1 VPEHKA
7 RLEASRV
14 LELYDQ
20 SPSSVRAILREA
32 DTQSWMPSDVRPM
45 VHSLTLGV
53 IRFLNTIDFL
63 LVKALGHRKLSALSP
78 RERTLLRLALYESRW
93 VKTPLELVKEIY
105 LAWVPQLIS
114 VFETALFLDLQR
126 SIRNLTAVERYSI
139 RLSHPS
145 FLVRTLL
152 DNLPSDEA
160 ISLMEKNN
168 TSRDYFIR
176 VNRLKADDADAVIQR
191 AMAGVDLEP
200 DHDLPGLFLV
210 RQGID
215 AVVGSDQFK
224 RGEILIQDKASV
236 VTAVT
241 LDPRPGDTVW
251 DACASPGMKTQL
263 IWEMMNRTGRVVATD
278 VYTKRARI
286 GRQRSELLGCR
297 EVEWL
302 QADASRSP
310 VMNANKILIDAPCT
324 STGVLR
330 SHPSFKW
337 RLNKSTLLDIMSIQ
351 NKILDGVLTAYSEKP
366 GTEIVYATCSLLP
379 HEGESQIDSAMT
391 RHRFELV
398 RPPIPNSPG
407 YPNFRCSQSVCRL
420 FPHRHSTNGFFIAH
434 LRITR

>member
-1 VPEHKA
+1 MPEQRA
-7 RLEASRV
+7 RLEALRV

-32 DTQSWMPSDVRPM
+32 DTQSVMPSDVKPM

-63 LVKALGHRKLSALSP
+63 IVKALGHKKLSALSTH
-78 RERTLLRLALYESRW
+78 ERTLLRLALYESRW
-93 VKTPLELVKEIY
+93 MKTPLELVRETY
-105 LAWVPQLIS
+105 LVSVPKLIP
-114 VFETALFLDLQR
+114 VFETALSLDLQR
-126 SIRNLTAVERYSI
+126 LIRNLTAVERYSI

-145 FLVRTLL
+145 FLVRTLF

-160 ISLMEKNN
+160 VSLMEQDN

-176 VNRLKADDADAVIQR
+176 VNRLKADDQDAIIPHAV
-191 AMAGVDLEP
+191 AGVDLQS
-200 DHDLPGLFLV
+200 DRDLPGLFLV
-210 RQGID
+210 KQGID
-215 AVVGSDQFK
+215 AIVGSDRFK

-236 VTAVT
+236 MTVVT
-241 LDPRPGDTVW
+241 LGPRPGDTVW

-278 VYTKRARI
+278 VYAKRARM
-286 GRQRSELLGCR
+286 GHQRSELLGCG

-310 VMNANKILIDAPCT
+310 VMNADKILIDAPCT

-351 NKILDGVLTAYSEKP
+351 HKILDGILTAYSGRP

-407 YPNFRCSQSVCRL
+407 YPSFRCSQSVCRL